1 MTTHAAVQPGPSVT
15 GPRSP
20 RLVPLITISVLVATA
35 LNLGLYAIGRIT
47 EATFLVDNGHEPN
60 HLVIL
65 PDVVWKT
72 MAPVVVG
79 AIVLVLIARYSR
91 RLTTLGT
98 IAGTAVGVG
107 TGFLALGNAHDMTT
121 GVLLLGMHTTT
132 AIAYLVIGA
141 GVRRSAPTRRRD
153 GVS

>member
-1 MTTHAAVQPGPSVT
+1 MTTHAAIHPGSPAT
-15 GPRSP
+15 GPRP
-20 RLVPLITISVLVATA
+20 ARLATLITISVLVATA
-35 LNLGLYAIGRIT
+35 FNLGLYAIGRIAD
-47 EATFLVDNGHEPN
+47 ATFLVDNGHEPN

-72 MAPVVVG
+72 MAPIAVG
-79 AIVLVLIARYSR
+79 AIVLMLIARYSR

-98 IAGTAVGVG
+98 IVGTAVGLV
-107 TGFLALGNAHDMTT
+107 TGILALGNAHDMTT
-121 GVLLLGMHTTT
+121 GVLLLGMHTST

-141 GVRRSAPTRRRD
+141 RLRRSAPTRRRG